1 MGSIYLQ
8 LCSLYSSTIHVRGS
22 QRQLGVAFDSFYLWY
37 SKAHNVLTNHPHT
50 AVLQESPVIV
60 SLNFIL
66 TSVDDPTFVL
76 TCTSTNRPPTYI
88 TWTRDRTEL
97 SDDSI
102 HSLSQSLINRE
113 LATYVNTLTV
123 MGRLPGQYVCHV
135 TTEGWE
141 SQQSF
146 TQSASKNITVI
157 GQQCLICLDAVCSEV
172 QFSKCAH

>member
-1 MGSIYLQ
+1 MRPSDNFKEISWAAFICSCVHCTHVPFMFVDLRIARCCIWSSICGTQKLMYVHT
-8 LCSLYSSTIHVRGS
+8 LY
-22 QRQLGVAFDSFYLWY
+22 WP
-37 SKAHNVLTNHPHT
+37 NT

-88 TWTRDRTEL
+88 TWTRDRTQL

-102 HSLSQSLINRE
+102 YSLSQSLINRE
-113 LATYVNTLTV
+113 LATYHNTLTV
-123 MGRLPGQYVCHV
+123 MGRHPGQYVCHV

-141 SQQSF
+141 NQQSF

-157 GQQCLICLDAVCSEV
+157 GQ
-172 QFSKCAH
+172 

>member
-1 MGSIYLQ
+1 MYHS
-8 LCSLYSSTIHVRGS
+8 CSWILGIARCCIQSVVLKSSCMYTHCIDPIA
-22 QRQLGVAFDSFYLWY
+22 AFDSFIY
-37 SKAHNVLTNHPHT
+37 STQCVDSNHPHT

-66 TSVDDPTFVL
+66 TSVDDLTFVL

-88 TWTRDRTEL
+88 TWTRDRTQL

-102 HSLSQSLINRE
+102 YSLSQSLINRE
-113 LATYVNTLTV
+113 LATYHNTLTV

-141 SQQSF
+141 NQQRF

-157 GQQCLICLDAVCSEV
+157 GQ
-172 QFSKCAH
+172 